1 MSDSYTDIYD
11 PYYYPQPVYTQGELI
26 DMVRATLQR
35 KFNAD
40 YSFQTYVKGD
50 YSVNTETFFDEGLRT
65 LSTIITVNDLKSQ
78 MWFTVTKLVIS

>member
-11 PYYYPQPVYTQGELI
+11 PYYYPQPVYTQAELI
-26 DMVRATLQR
+26 DMVHATLQR

-50 YSVNTETFFDEGLRT
+50 YSLKTETVFDEETKNLVT
-65 LSTIITVNDLKSQ
+65 VMTVNSLKDSP
-78 MWFTVTKLVIS
+78 MTRKKH